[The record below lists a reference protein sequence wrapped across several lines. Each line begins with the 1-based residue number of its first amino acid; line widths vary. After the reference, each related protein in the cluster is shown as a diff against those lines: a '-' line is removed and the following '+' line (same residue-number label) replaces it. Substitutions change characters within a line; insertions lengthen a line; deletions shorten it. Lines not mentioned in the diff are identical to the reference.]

1 MTYRTI
7 SAEDWIARQPASVRD
22 AGEARA
28 RELIAEVT
36 LREVR
41 EAVKRT
47 QVEVAAAQG
56 TSQDRISKL
65 EHSEDALVSTLRRHV
80 RALGGELQLRVEFPD
95 RPAMSIRLKGDKVVV
110 GECEGSGEVGGS
122 PASEPRQ
129 LHASKLAALS
139 PKPAL

>member
-7 SAEDWIARQPASVRD
+7 PAEDWIARQPASVRR
-22 AGEARA
+22 AGEAKA

-36 LREVR
+36 LRDVR

-56 TSQDRISKL
+56 TSQDRVSKL
-65 EHSEDALVSTLRRHV
+65 EHGEDALVSTLRRHV

-95 RPAMSIRLKGDKVVV
+95 RPAMSIRLKGGKALA
-110 GECEGSGEVGGS
+110 GSV
-122 PASEPRQ
+122 R
-129 LHASKLAALS
+129 AAG
-139 PKPAL
+139 K